1 MIKNL
6 CNLSNEKTQL
16 FPELGVLRKR
26 WRVGDELQNVLTFQN
41 VLKFLLSVISCVHI
55 YKITSTHEG
64 IIIKG

>member
-26 WRVGDELQNVLTFQN
+26 WRVGGDRDLNKWYRGNMPLT
-41 VLKFLLSVISCVHI
+41 
-55 YKITSTHEG
+55 
-64 IIIKG
+64 